1 MKLRILPS
9 QRTPGEGH
17 PAAGRL
23 RVASLAEAL
32 LAEYR
37 TDAHVVAYAADDS
50 PTGDRRLVQAS
61 LARGARPRM
70 VLGLV
75 DVDSPQ
81 EHRGEDGEASPAWR
95 AEQAARVDRLLADA
109 PGLVAYETRKGY
121 RLVGLL
127 PEPVIIASDAD
138 AARWRATY
146 LRRLAV
152 LAREYGIVGD
162 AACSDWT
169 RLYRLPH
176 ATRTPAQGPEHRPLR
191 GDPHRLGA
199 WPALVDAPEALAADV
214 ATLRSTWGEAVAAH
228 VAPAPPAAPR
238 APRSRATVAP
248 AIVADLGR
256 LYGAARELAEALAE
270 LPRGGASKVR
280 SLRRQALIATAGAL
294 ADQGWPAAAAEA
306 LLARVITPLYPEARA
321 ADEARDLVASTAARI
336 TRQQAYAGLAT
347 LRELSPRAAEALRS
361 CETPAERA
369 RRALGN
375 IPQPAELTPDEASR
389 ELAGALR
396 EAREARTLSVLAVTT
411 GAGKTHAACEDA
423 RDAARAGRR
432 TAILACSHAV
442 AAETVDRLRAWGVA
456 AAHLRGVLS
465 VVDGEGR
472 PVCRHAE
479 SAEALASAGVGTVST
494 MCDGDGYA
502 TRTPRGQRR
511 LTLYKGGAPKRVGAA
526 CEHRSRCEAYKVRRR
541 EREALAEAQ
550 VLVTVHALADDAH
563 RWLAEAP
570 EGALAVVDEAPE
582 LLVASA
588 LTAAELAAA
597 AEAIGARRSA
607 VTRAEAWRADV
618 LRAASRGLSAA
629 PEGASVAQVLRAG
642 LAVAEGS
649 LVATLPDDAAV
660 TDLLA
665 RWARDSG
672 QTRTG
677 RPRRQIA
684 PRPARRVVDEARR
697 RAGVPPQVV
706 DAIRVAG
713 LVARALAAELAGGPS
728 CASTVGT
735 REHGAVA
742 GARELRLTAT
752 AAPLRALLA
761 DASVGRVV
769 LDATAPP
776 SADLLAAA
784 AGVPAGTVATRSIAV
799 RDGATVERIYVP
811 WSHASRRACLP
822 GGEPE
827 WTELRGPLREGL
839 RLAAEGLPRGARL
852 LAVTWQ
858 VVTRAIAAAPDA
870 ELAAELAELAERGI
884 TVEWAH
890 YGSTRGVD
898 RWRDVD
904 AVVAVGTPWPDES
917 AVAQVVAASGLPA
930 EGTRELARHL
940 ARAELAQVI
949 GRLRAP
955 RRTRDARVV
964 VVASAAPLG
973 ADARWQVRELAG
985 GRPPRAV
992 AVPEGVTH
1000 AAAAAAA
1007 GVSRSTIKRRRRE
1020 AREARE
1026 AEGGG
1031 SKPVTEAYVTGC
1043 EPPPSRGVG
1052 DTNRRKIGLFERRPL
1067 EPDTPD
1073 PPLGDAPL
1081 VARAAPVP
1089 VPEARARS
1097 G

>member
-127 PEPVIIASDAD
+127 PEPVVIASDAD

-176 ATRTPAQGPEHRPLR
+176 ATRAPAQGPEHRPLR

-214 ATLRSTWGEAVAAH
+214 ATMRSTWGSAVAAH

-256 LYGAARELAEALAE
+256 LYGAARALAEALAE
-270 LPRGGASKVR
+270 LPRGLGER
-280 SLRRQALIATAGAL
+280 HG
-294 ADQGWPAAAAEA
+294 A
-306 LLARVITPLYPEARA
+306 LLACVGALFDAGWTAAAVRRVMGDVADALGDAR
-321 ADEARDLVASTAARI
+321 EEVASAINSTLRRRDAQLPY
-336 TRQQAYAGLAT
+336 TGLAT
-347 LRELSPRAAEALRS
+347 LRELAPRAAEALRT

-375 IPQPAELTPDEASR
+375 IPQVAELTPDEASR

-396 EAREARTLSVLAVTT
+396 EAREARKLSVLAVTT
-411 GAGKTHAACEDA
+411 GAGKTHTACEDA

-442 AAETVDRLRAWGVA
+442 AAETVERLRAWGVA

-479 SAEALASAGVGTVST
+479 SAEALSSAGVGTVST
-494 MCDGDGYA
+494 MCDGRGYA
-502 TRTPRGQRR
+502 PRTPRGQRR
-511 LTLYKGGAPKRVGAA
+511 LPIADMSSPRGEAP
-526 CEHRSRCEAYKVRRR
+526 CEHRTTCAAYDLRQR
-541 EREALAEAQ
+541 ERDALADAQ

-570 EGALAVVDEAPE
+570 EGALAVIDEAPE

-660 TDLLA
+660 ADLLA

-697 RAGVPPQVV
+697 RAGVPAQVV

-735 REHGAVA
+735 REHGDVA

-822 GGEPE
+822 GGTPE

-858 VVTRAIAAAPDA
+858 VVTRAIAASDADA
-870 ELAAELAELAERGI
+870 ELRAELAELAERGI

-904 AVVAVGTPWPDES
+904 AVLAVGTPWPDES

-930 EGTRELARHL
+930 EGTRECARHL

-964 VVASAAPLG
+964 VVASVTPLG
-973 ADARWQVRELAG
+973 ADARWQVRELAA
-985 GRPPRAV
+985 GRPARNV
-992 AVPEGVTH
+992 DVPEGVTH

-1007 GVSRSTIKRRRRE
+1007 GVSRSTIKRRR
-1020 AREARE
+1020 REARE

>member
-1 MKLRILPS
+1 MIRILPS

-23 RVASLAEAL
+23 RVAELAEAL
-32 LAEYR
+32 LAQHP
-37 TDAHVVAYAADDS
+37 TDAHVVAYAADES

-61 LARGARPRM
+61 IARGARPRM

-95 AEQAARVDRLLADA
+95 AEQAARVDRLRVDV
-109 PGLVAYETRKGY
+109 PGLVEYETRKGY

-127 PEPVIIASDAD
+127 PEPVVIASDAD
-138 AARWRATY
+138 AARWRASY

-214 ATLRSTWGEAVAAH
+214 ATLRATWGDRVAAH

-248 AIVADLGR
+248 AIAADLGR
-256 LYGAARELAEALAE
+256 LYGAARAVAEALAE
-270 LPRGGASKVR
+270 LPRGLGER
-280 SLRRQALIATAGAL
+280 H
-294 ADQGWPAAAAEA
+294 DA
-306 LLARVITPLYPEARA
+306 LLACVGALVDAGWTA
-321 ADEARDLVASTAARI
+321 AAVRRLMGDVADALGDARDEVASAINSTLRRRDAQLPF
-336 TRQQAYAGLAT
+336 TGLAT
-347 LRELSPRAAEALRS
+347 LRALAPRAAEALRT

-369 RRALGN
+369 RRALGA

-511 LTLYKGGAPKRVGAA
+511 LTLYKGGAPKRVGPA

-541 EREALAEAQ
+541 EREALADAQ

-570 EGALAVVDEAPE
+570 EGALAVIDEAPE

-618 LRAASRGLSAA
+618 LRAAARGLSAA

-649 LVATLPDDAAV
+649 LVATLPDDDAV

-728 CASTVGT
+728 CASAVGT
-735 REHGAVA
+735 REHGEGG

-776 SADLLAAA
+776 SAALLAAA
-784 AGVPAGTVATRSIAV
+784 AGVPVETVATRTIAV
-799 RDGATVERIYVP
+799 RDGAPVERIYVP

-822 GGEPE
+822 GGVPE

-858 VVTRAIAAAPDA
+858 VVTRAIAASDADA
-870 ELAAELAELAERGI
+870 ELRAELAELAERGI

-890 YGSTRGVD
+890 YGATRGVD

-930 EGTRELARHL
+930 EGTRECARHL

-964 VVASAAPLG
+964 VVASVTPLG
-973 ADARWQVRELAG
+973 ADARWQVRELAA

-1020 AREARE
+1020 AREA
-1026 AEGGG
+1026 EGGG

-1043 EPPPSRGVG
+1043 EPPPSRGCH

-1089 VPEARARS
+1089 VPEARASS